1 MSAAAAAG
9 LAAPGPREEHRLR
22 IEPASGWPGFGARE
36 LWAYRDLWRLLVWRD
51 LRVRYAQTALG
62 AAWAVLPPVLTTL
75 LFTVVF
81 GRFVRVPSDG
91 APYAV
96 FAMAGLVP
104 WTYFSGAFSA
114 AGAST
119 VSSAHLFTKVYFPR
133 LVIPLAPV
141 VGTGVDFGVSLVL
154 LLGLMMAS
162 GIRPLPVALVAVPL
176 LFVLMMV
183 AAAGVGCWLAALN
196 VRFRD
201 VKHLTPLLVQL
212 WMYAS
217 PVAYPLSVVPERWRA
232 VYALNPMVGVVE
244 GFRTVLLGTGTL
256 TPGLLAASAA
266 VSVLLLVTGAA
277 YFRATEDRFA
287 DFA

>member
-1 MSAAAAAG
+1 
-9 LAAPGPREEHRLR
+9 
-22 IEPASGWPGFGARE
+22 
-36 LWAYRDLWRLLVWRD
+36 
-51 LRVRYAQTALG
+51 
-62 AAWAVLPPVLTTL
+62 
-75 LFTVVF
+75 
-81 GRFVRVPSDG
+81 
-91 APYAV
+91 
-96 FAMAGLVP
+96 
-104 WTYFSGAFSA
+104 
-114 AGAST
+114 
-119 VSSAHLFTKVYFPR
+119 SSAHLFTKVYFPR

-141 VGTGVDFGVSLVL
+141 VGTAVDFGVSLLL
-154 LLGLMMAS
+154 LLGLMAAS
-162 GIRPLPVALVAVPL
+162 GTRPLAAALVAVPL
-176 LFVLMMV
+176 LLALTMV

-256 TPGLLAASAA
+256 TLGLLAASAA
-266 VSVLLLVTGAA
+266 TSVLLLVTGAA

>member
-1 MSAAAAAG
+1 VSAEAG
-9 LAAPGPREEHRLR
+9 HRLR
-22 IEPASGWPGFGARE
+22 IEPARGWPGFGARE
-36 LWAYRDLWRLLVWRD
+36 LWGYRDLWRWLIWRD
-51 LRVRYAQTALG
+51 LRVRYAQTLLG

-81 GRFVRVPSDG
+81 GRFVQVPSDG

-96 FAMAGLVP
+96 FAMAALVP

-114 AGAST
+114 AGSST
-119 VSSAHLFTKVYFPR
+119 TSSTHLFTKIYFPR

-141 VGTGVDFGVSLVL
+141 VGAGVDFAVSFAL
-154 LLGLMMAS
+154 LLLLMLAS
-162 GIRPLPVALVAVPL
+162 GVYPSPLALVAVPL

-183 AAAGVGCWLAALN
+183 GAAGVGCWLAALN

-201 VKHLTPLLVQL
+201 VKHLMPLMVQL

-217 PVAYPLSVVPERWRA
+217 PVAYPLSVVPERWRTL
-232 VYALNPMVGVVE
+232 YALNPMVGVVE
-244 GFRTVLLGTGTL
+244 GFRTVLLGTHTL
-256 TPGLLAASAA
+256 TPGVLAASVAT
-266 VSVLLLVTGAA
+266 SVLLFVTGTA
-277 YFRATEDRFA
+277 YFRATEHLFA